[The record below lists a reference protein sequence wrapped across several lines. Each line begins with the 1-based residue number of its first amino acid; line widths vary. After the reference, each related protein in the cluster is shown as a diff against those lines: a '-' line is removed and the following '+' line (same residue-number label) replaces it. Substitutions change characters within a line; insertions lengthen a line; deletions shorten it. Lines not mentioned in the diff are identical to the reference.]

1 MDAWPIHTFT
11 CWDDFLDGQ
20 VLLIDKP
27 REWTSFDVVNKV
39 RYAIRKGGGFRK
51 IKVGH
56 AGTLD
61 PLATGVLV
69 ICTGRMTKQIQVLTA
84 DDKTYD
90 GHMTLGAVT
99 DSHDLE
105 TEVKPS
111 GDPSGIGMAELH
123 EATRNL
129 TGELAQ
135 MPPMFSAKKVDGQ
148 KAYVAARKGKEIAL
162 RKAEVT
168 VHRFDITSWETPVM
182 GFNIHCTKGTYIRA
196 LARDLG
202 ETAGCGA
209 YLSELRRTASGTFK
223 LSDCMS
229 LEALLARFETLPAPA
244 PEAN

>member
-1 MDAWPIHTFT
+1 M
-11 CWDDFLDGQ
+11 
-20 VLLIDKP
+20 LIDKP

-69 ICTGRMTKQIQVLTA
+69 ICTGRMTKQINVLTA
-84 DDKTYD
+84 DDKVYD
-90 GHMTLGAVT
+90 GHMTLGGVS

-111 GDPSGIGMAELH
+111 GDPSEISMAELQ
-123 EATRNL
+123 EATGKL
-129 TGELAQ
+129 TGNLAQ

-148 KAYVAARKGKEIAL
+148 KAYIAARKGKEIAL

-168 VHRFDITSWETPVM
+168 VHRFDVTSWDCPKM
-182 GFNIHCTKGTYIRA
+182 GFDIHCSKGTYIRA
-196 LARDLG
+196 LARDIG
-202 ETAGCGA
+202 ETLGCGA
-209 YLSELRRTASGTFK
+209 HLSQLRRTASGNFA
-223 LSDCMS
+223 LSDCWTLDAFLEKLTS
-229 LEALLARFETLPAPA
+229 LSQPIPSTD
-244 PEAN
+244 